1 LKHIEL
7 QMQMGVVS
15 RRGIQ
20 KIMRVSANT
29 VAEWDRRGLEMM
41 RPGTAESFCIQQIL
55 VEFMARNES
64 FPGVKGGYKKT
75 KISAMRIPK

>member
-1 LKHIEL
+1 
-7 QMQMGVVS
+7 
-15 RRGIQ
+15 
-20 KIMRVSANT
+20 
-29 VAEWDRRGLEMM
+29 MM